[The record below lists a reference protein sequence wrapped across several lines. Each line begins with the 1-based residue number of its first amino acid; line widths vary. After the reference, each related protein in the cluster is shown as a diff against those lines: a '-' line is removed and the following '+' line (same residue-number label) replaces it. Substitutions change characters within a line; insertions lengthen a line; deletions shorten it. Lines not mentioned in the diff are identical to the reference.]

1 MTSSNK
7 LALISIFLF
16 SNLFAFENYPNPF
29 ERSFIHYRYF
39 QNLSENTQYNFSELP
54 ISPAVPITLTRQQSH
69 GSSLEE
75 SNKFNI
81 GAYPLLNT
89 SSDNY
94 SLRSILSININ
105 NFTAHNTMIL
115 NTILDDDS
123 NYIGF
128 EWRNFTGYAEEGYIK
143 LRKKYKSF
151 GFVFTYGRF
160 YDIWGEARTDQLFLS
175 SASRPLDQL
184 KMKFRYKG
192 FTFISKNAQLDK
204 KGIFN
209 RFFSAHRVT
218 FKNNMFQIGFS
229 ESVVYGGENSSI
241 EMTYLNPFLIFHG
254 EKKNGPELDSNTML
268 AIDGRLFL
276 KNKSVY
282 FEFLID
288 DYQADADVIDDLE
301 PNELGLILGADFSLE
316 KVYLGIEFVGITIR
330 TYKTNVDH
338 EWYIHRNI
346 PIGYGEGSDLWRAN
360 VFSRYYYSQ
369 DWQFDCEID
378 YLVKGEGEMS
388 QPWDTPWNDDGI
400 TMETGY
406 DEAFPTGIL
415 EKQFSTS
422 IGAFRMFDY
431 NKWISVELK
440 YLSTKNVDHITSTNA
455 DDFEVS
461 FGLSWLFTKEFNL
474 E

>member
-29 ERSFIHYRYF
+29 ERSFIHYRYH
-39 QNLSENTQYNFSELP
+39 QNIQASTEYNFSELP
-54 ISPAVPITLTRQQSH
+54 ISPSAPMLLNIQRFYESTI
-69 GSSLEE
+69 GE
-75 SNKFNI
+75 SNKINI

-105 NFTAHNTMIL
+105 NFTIHNTMIL

-128 EWRNFTGYAEEGYIK
+128 EWRNFTGFAEEGYI
-143 LRKKYKSF
+143 RYREQFKSL
-151 GFVFTYGRF
+151 GIVITYGRF

-184 KMKFRYKG
+184 KMKVRFKR
-192 FTFISKNAQLDK
+192 FTFISKIAQLDK
-204 KGIFN
+204 IGVI
-209 RFFSAHRVT
+209 RRYFSAHRMT
-218 FKNNMFQIGFS
+218 YKNDLFQIGFS
-229 ESVVYGGENSSI
+229 ESVLYGGENSSI

-276 KNKSVY
+276 NNKSIY

-301 PNELGLILGADFSLE
+301 PNELGLILGADISFE
-316 KVYLGIEFVGITIR
+316 KMYLGLEYVGITNR
-330 TYKTNVDH
+330 TYKTPEDY

-369 DWQFDCEID
+369 DWQFDLEID

-388 QPWDTPWNDDGI
+388 KPWDTPWNDDGI
-400 TMETGY
+400 TMDTGY
-406 DEAFPTGIL
+406 DETFPTGIL

-422 IGAFRMFDY
+422 IGAFRMFDH
-431 NKWISVELK
+431 NKWVSIELK
-440 YLSTKNVDHITSTNA
+440 YLSTKNVDHITNANA
-455 DDFEVS
+455 DDFNVS
-461 FGLSWLFTKEFNL
+461 FGLSWVFTKEFNL